1 MAKGN
6 LFLGTAR
13 GSVGDVTMYQ
23 NRGQQAARVRKRVIA
38 NPESDRQIVTRAI
51 LSTVAKA
58 YSAGRAI
65 FDHAF
70 EGYKKGQA
78 NQDRFSKLNIS
89 ALRAAYNEDISTE
102 GRTAFQCKG
111 RFVQKNAQGPV
122 AFSFIVSEGS
132 LSQNLFSLGVV
143 GSSDK
148 SLALNISPTAD
159 ASGGVSQTVGEYM
172 AANGINVGD
181 IFTLVGFGYNDYNIY
196 SDYDSYYA
204 GFQFI
209 RFKCD
214 PSSAVMG
221 GSVDNTTWSEL
232 FDIDFSVPMPIDLG
246 GSIYGAMSDSN
257 IFAFEELGLDT
268 HGAFGIIRSR
278 DDRDLRSNCVLQ
290 CSFDVD
296 QAMAA
301 EQYQWGL
308 TSLTVTNGWRSQS
321 PEALDSPLIL
331 EGGNVAAALDEI
343 GKE

>member
-65 FDHAF
+65 FDHSF
-70 EGYKKGQA
+70 EGYKRGQA

-111 RFVQKNAQGPV
+111 RFCQKNAVGPV

-132 LSQNLFSLGVV
+132 LSQNFMFVV
-143 GSSDK
+143 AQGSPQSPN
-148 SLALNISPTAD
+148 LALAVPMPNDETQ
-159 ASGGVSQTVGEYM
+159 GQTLTVAEYLS
-172 AANGINVGD
+172 ANSIQVGD
-181 IFTLVGFGYNDYNIY
+181 IFTLVGLGYNDYNIY

-209 RFKCD
+209 RFKCN
-214 PSSAVMG
+214 PSAAVLAQKIAVATWADVFD
-221 GSVDNTTWSEL
+221 VDFN
-232 FDIDFSVPMPIDLG
+232 VPMPVDLG
-246 GSIYGAMSDSN
+246 GSLYAPLYQNEYLPFG
-257 IFAFEELGLDT
+257 ELGLDT

-278 DDRDLRSNCVLQ
+278 DDRDLRSSCVLT
-290 CSFDVD
+290 CTFDLGYYKT
-296 QAMAA
+296 
-301 EQYQWGL
+301 EEYQWGL

-321 PEALDSPLIL
+321 PEAEDSPLIL